1 MEQKKQKID
10 SNLYKDFVDNVYN
23 KNNNKNLY
31 DAMKDEIRRLFI
43 EFSEIGGDVD
53 IINKEAESYT
63 EVVMALIVET
73 RYEW

>member
-63 EVVMALIVET
+63 EVVMTLIYET